1 MGLSEVCLVINS
13 EEIDLFYIIKQSVTT
28 FLIGRPSTI
37 AWRHLFLTVC
47 VCVFF
52 AQKCYSE

>member
-28 FLIGRPSTI
+28 FLIGRPSTL
-37 AWRHLFLTVC
+37 AWRHLFLT

>member
-28 FLIGRPSTI
+28 FLIGRPSTL
-37 AWRHLFLTVC
+37 AWPHLFLT